1 MNILHHQHFQMTP
14 FVVFQ
19 AVVSYNLL
27 SADDHGST
35 TRRALFMEE
44 STDGE
49 IWFIWQRLF

>member
-49 IWFIWQRLF
+49 I